1 MAKNKGKKSD
11 EDDIKKSLDAI
22 CNARK
27 DYAEERK
34 LMRSKEIEER
44 NATELRR
51 VWVEERKLAM
61 EEAARLMEQEKNFMF
76 MDTTNLNDKQKEY
89 VELMREQIVSQK
101 RMMGGYMM
109 NGFMGGMGSMGG
121 IGSMGSMG
129 GTGGTIGGMGSMG
142 GMGGIGG
149 TIGGMGSM
157 GGMSGIGGTMGGIGG
172 IMGGFM
178 VSMVAPIPPFRA
190 STSGFNGGTVGDG
203 MGSFNVPI
211 NGGNEG
217 KGADDGKE
225 GDPQNDV

>member
-1 MAKNKGKKSD
+1 SSQEEKRSPTPNSVAKTSKRPKGRKMAKNKGKKSD

-89 VELMREQIVSQK
+89 VELMREQI
-101 RMMGGYMM
+101 
-109 NGFMGGMGSMGG
+109 
-121 IGSMGSMG
+121 
-129 GTGGTIGGMGSMG
+129 
-142 GMGGIGG
+142 
-149 TIGGMGSM
+149 
-157 GGMSGIGGTMGGIGG
+157 
-172 IMGGFM
+172 
-178 VSMVAPIPPFRA
+178 
-190 STSGFNGGTVGDG
+190 
-203 MGSFNVPI
+203 
-211 NGGNEG
+211 
-217 KGADDGKE
+217 
-225 GDPQNDV
+225 